1 MTGTRACRY
10 DAAQAGPC
18 KGFGA
23 TYTDFVQALNLPD
36 FQEELESGV
45 SKMAMMQDVWRRHGL
60 SGDKPSS
67 TKVDG
72 DFNDERGYIINILQK
87 KGSINIYDANN
98 RHESLQSC
106 MCRAVANRERH
117 AMSLKEKILMC
128 LNWGMV
134 EEARVILEGQVKHI
148 HSLAIYN
155 VPANMKFSLSFP
167 IDLASIHSLCTHH

>member
-1 MTGTRACRY
+1 VAIHLIGTRECRY
-10 DAAQAGPC
+10 NAAKAGSY

-23 TYTDFVQALNLPD
+23 TYTDFIQALNVPD
-36 FQEELESGV
+36 FQEELENGV
-45 SKMAMMQDVWRRHGL
+45 SKMAKMQDVWRRHGL
-60 SGDKPSS
+60 SGDKPAS

-87 KGSINIYDANN
+87 KGCINIYDANN

-106 MCRAVANRERH
+106 MCRAVANREKH

-134 EEARVILEGQVKHI
+134 EEARVILEGQVKKI
-148 HSLAIYN
+148 HCGHLNCTKRCENSR
-155 VPANMKFSLSFP
+155 SLS
-167 IDLASIHSLCTHH
+167 L